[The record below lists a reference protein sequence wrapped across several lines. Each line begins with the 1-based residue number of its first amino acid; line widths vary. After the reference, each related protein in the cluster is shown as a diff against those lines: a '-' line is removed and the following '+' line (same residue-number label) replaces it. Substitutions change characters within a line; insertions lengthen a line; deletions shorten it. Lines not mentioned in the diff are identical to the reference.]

1 MTELKKLFLEYREA
15 LKEANKADEAW
26 EKDPCNEELEKAFDF
41 AYSKE
46 FDLFQKLQNEI
57 VTISGGKISKGTA
70 SAMINGRFE
79 DLEKIIERIA

>member
-1 MTELKKLFLEYREA
+1 MMELKRLFEDYREA
-15 LKEANKADEAW
+15 REKANKADDAW
-26 EKDPCNEELEKAFDF
+26 EKDPCSEELENASDL
-41 AYSKE
+41 AYNKE

-57 VTISGGKISKGTA
+57 VTITGGKISKGTA